1 MLNKI
6 FISVDGNPIPFSQV
20 GEEHHDLMTAEEYA
34 AYFEI
39 FQQRSA

>member
-1 MLNKI
+1 
-6 FISVDGNPIPFSQV
+6 VDGKPMPFSQV
-20 GEEHHDLMTAEEYA
+20 GEEHHDLMTADEYA